1 MIYIYIYEYTH
12 IMAYDENTLM
22 IYTLRNYDLAFTYN
36 FKLLCNMLNRGC
48 IVHRCKNIMMMM
60 MIGSS
65 LYVITYDIPQEKFK

>member
-1 MIYIYIYEYTH
+1 
-12 IMAYDENTLM
+12 MAYDENTLM

-36 FKLLCNMLNRGC
+36 FNLLCYRLNRGC